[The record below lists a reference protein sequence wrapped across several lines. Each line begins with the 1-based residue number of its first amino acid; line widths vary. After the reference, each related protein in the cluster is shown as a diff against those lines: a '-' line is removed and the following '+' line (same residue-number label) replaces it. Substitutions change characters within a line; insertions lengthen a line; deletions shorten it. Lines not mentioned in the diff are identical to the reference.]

1 VAEKN
6 EPPVWVATANRR
18 VTEGLQLTFTLKAT
32 DADLPVQTLKF
43 TLVSGPEG
51 LTVSTNGVLN
61 WQPTEAQGPSTN
73 RVTVTVTDG
82 VVAVPQE
89 FDVVV
94 LESNRLPVW
103 TNLIPTRRVAEGLL
117 LTFNVQATDGDIPV
131 QPLSYRLVSGPTGLV
146 VTTNGAVSW
155 RPTEEQGPSTNRVK
169 IGVSDGVASVAQE
182 FDIIVAEKNEPPV
195 WVATANRRVT
205 EGLQLTF
212 TLKATDADLPA
223 QTLKYSF
230 VQGPT
235 GLTVSTNGVLTWK
248 PTEAQGPSTNRVQ
261 VSVSDGFVSVPQEF
275 TIVVLA
281 STTVQPKLS
290 LVVSSPGG
298 GFELVLFAPL
308 GSRHVLQQR
317 ATLSGPWTPVINA
330 TNPIIGAGMSV
341 PVSVKIPAPAPTN
354 NSFFYQI
361 VKP

>member
-1 VAEKN
+1 M
-6 EPPVWVATANRR
+6 WVATVNRR

-32 DADLPVQTLKF
+32 DADLPVQALKF
-43 TLVSGPEG
+43 ALVSGPEG

-82 VVAVPQE
+82 VVSVPQE
-89 FDVVV
+89 FEVVV

-103 TNLIPTRRVAEGLL
+103 TTLITTRRVAEGSL
-117 LTFNVQATDGDIPV
+117 LTFNVQATDGDVPT
-131 QPLSYRLVSGPTGLV
+131 QPLSYRLVNGPTGLV

-155 RPTEEQGPSTNRVK
+155 RPTEAQGPSTNRVK
-169 IGVSDGVASVAQE
+169 ISVSDGVASVAQE
-182 FDIIVAEKNEPPV
+182 FDVIVAEQNQPPV
-195 WVATANRRVT
+195 WVATVNRRVT
-205 EGLQLTF
+205 EGLQLTI

-223 QTLKYSF
+223 QTLKYSV

-281 STTVQPKLS
+281 STTIQPKLS
-290 LVVSSPGG
+290 LVMSAQGG
-298 GFELVLFAPL
+298 GFEIVLFAPL
-308 GSRHVLQQR
+308 GSQYVLQQR
-317 ATLSGPWTPVINA
+317 STLSGPWTPVINA

-341 PVSVKIPAPAPTN
+341 PVSVKFPASSLTN
-354 NSFFYQI
+354 SSFFYQI
-361 VKP
+361 VHP